1 MNLHQCLSTVKM
13 SSLHF
18 TSLKCHHYVR
28 ESEQMAVAFVDSQ
41 VLANDDFFLNSYYI
55 KIKAGQTS
63 KSIFFLHL
71 LLTASA
77 NSECTLYCK

>member
-1 MNLHQCLSTVKM
+1 M
-13 SSLHF
+13 F
-18 TSLKCHHYVR
+18 G

-63 KSIFFLHL
+63 KSIFFALVI
-71 LLTASA
+71 
-77 NSECTLYCK
+77 NSKCKQ

>member
-1 MNLHQCLSTVKM
+1 M
-13 SSLHF
+13 F
-18 TSLKCHHYVR
+18 R

-55 KIKAGQTS
+55 KIKAVQTS
-63 KSIFFLHL
+63 KSNFFYL

-77 NSECTLYCK
+77 NSECTLYCKE

>member
-1 MNLHQCLSTVKM
+1 M
-13 SSLHF
+13 F
-18 TSLKCHHYVR
+18 G

-63 KSIFFLHL
+63 KSIFLHL

-77 NSECTLYCK
+77 NSECTLYCKE

>member
-1 MNLHQCLSTVKM
+1 M
-13 SSLHF
+13 F
-18 TSLKCHHYVR
+18 G

-63 KSIFFLHL
+63 KSIFFALVI
-71 LLTASA
+71 
-77 NSECTLYCK
+77 NRKCKQ